1 MAQLKSEA
9 DMISNIENIGFIGA
23 GNMAEALIK
32 GLINSGLYSPDQV
45 SASDNDPVKLKSKS
59 ETYGIKT
66 CESNKDLVQ
75 SSSIIVLSVKP
86 QVIREVLSG
95 ISTSLSPGDLI
106 ISIAAGIPVSLIQ
119 NLIGNDK
126 PIIRVMPNTP
136 ALIQRGVS
144 ALAAGGTATT
154 EHLNKA
160 RDIFNAVGKTVVVD
174 EGMMD
179 AVTALSGSGP
189 GFVFRIMECFVE
201 AGVRQGFDKETAL
214 SLVTQTFLGTSHLAY
229 ESGQSLSKLREMVT
243 SPGGTTAA
251 GLESFESNGLQEVI
265 TSAVKA
271 ARDRSVELGKK

>member
-1 MAQLKSEA
+1 
-9 DMISNIENIGFIGA
+9 MISNIENIGFIGA

-32 GLINSGLYSPDQV
+32 GLINSGLYSPDQI
-45 SASDNDPVKLKSKS
+45 SASDNDPAKLKLKS

-66 CESNKDLVQ
+66 YESNKDLVQ
-75 SSSIIVLSVKP
+75 NSSIVVLSVKP
-86 QVIREVLSG
+86 QVIREVLSD
-95 ISTSLSPGDLI
+95 ISTFLSPGDLI
-106 ISIAAGIPVSLIQ
+106 ISIAAGIPVSLIGD
-119 NLIGNDK
+119 IVGKDK

-144 ALAAGGTATT
+144 ALSMGGTATT
-154 EHLNKA
+154 DHLYKA
-160 RDIFNAVGKTVVVD
+160 RDIFNAVGKTVIVN

-214 SLVTQTFLGTSHLAY
+214 SLVTQTFLGASHLAD

-251 GLESFESNGLQEVI
+251 GLASFESNGLQDVI
-265 TSAVKA
+265 NSAVKA